1 MGEEA
6 AYVLTLLRD
15 DAETAHKHYLELLNE
30 ETPGHSQDRER
41 RGLARELARMNLTL
55 NFYTQWYWKIDL
67 HNFMRFI
74 DLRADAHAQY
84 EIRAYAE
91 LLLNILERWVPLT
104 AEAFREHRLGAVTLS
119 ATAVRAVKDTISGRQ
134 LTADTSG
141 LTQRE
146 WNALKRLFGI

>member
-1 MGEEA
+1 MTFKDKQEEFYIPEPNRLASQSVSNRQGRGTPLVGEEA

-67 HNFMRFI
+67 HNFTC
-74 DLRADAHAQY
+74 LS
-84 EIRAYAE
+84 
-91 LLLNILERWVPLT
+91 
-104 AEAFREHRLGAVTLS
+104 VTLRPRRYMFS
-119 ATAVRAVKDTISGRQ
+119 ICSV
-134 LTADTSG
+134 
-141 LTQRE
+141 
-146 WNALKRLFGI
+146 